1 MKYKRANV
9 LPNIGTWELDLK
21 TGILDWDFVTKS
33 IHKVSEQYFPDYES
47 AINFYTGIN
56 HRERIKALFQKLI
69 TTGEMFVEQFEI
81 FANTDNVKWVESS
94 AQAEFEDGECV
105 LIYGT
110 FQDITAQKNLQK
122 TVQLNEEKFQKAF
135 EFAPIGMSLVST
147 EGNWI
152 KVNKQICKITGYSE
166 DELMKLTFQDL
177 THPDDLEKD
186 LASLKRM
193 LTKEIDNYEMEKR
206 YFHKKGHIVWVYLTV
221 SLVWNNDGSPLY
233 FISQLKD
240 ITEQKKYS
248 EELLRERQRLF
259 QTIEGTHIGTWE
271 WHIQENVIAY
281 NERWAGIVGYT
292 LEELM
297 PVSKETWYG
306 FVHPDD
312 MVIARKALELCFKK
326 EAEYYECEYR
336 MKHKNG
342 DWVWVHDRGK
352 VIEWSFDNKPLV
364 MLGTHADITQRKN
377 SEQELINTLD
387 IVSEQNKRLLNF
399 THITSHNL
407 RSHIGNF
414 QMLLNLLPEET
425 DEQKKKELIEFLIT
439 IANDLQETVHY
450 LNEVLQIQTNLN
462 QQVKKI
468 NLHTEVE
475 KVLVNLKGM
484 ITETSAV
491 IHNEIPINLHID
503 YSPEYTEGV
512 LLNLITNAIK
522 YRHPNRN
529 PVIYIKTIKIEK
541 YIILQIEDN
550 GMGIDLDLHGQKLF
564 GMYKTFHSNKDARGL
579 GLFIT
584 KNQVDAMGGKIEVES
599 EVDKG
604 STFKVYIKNQ

>member
-9 LPNIGTWELDLK
+9 LPNIGTWELNLK
-21 TGILDWDFVTKS
+21 TGILEWDFVTKS
-33 IHKVSEQYFPDYES
+33 VLEVSENYFPDYKS
-47 AINFYTGIN
+47 AINFYAAEE
-56 HRERIKALFQKLI
+56 HRERMAILIQKLI
-69 TTGEMFVEQFEI
+69 TTGEPFVEQFEI
-81 FANTDNVKWVESS
+81 ITNNKKVKWVETSVD
-94 AQAEFEDGECV
+94 AEFENGECK
-105 LIYGT
+105 LIFGT
-110 FQDITAQKNLQK
+110 FQDITAQKNILD
-122 TVQLNEEKFQKAF
+122 TLQLNEAKFQKAF
-135 EFAPIGMSLVST
+135 EFAPIGMALVST
-147 EGNWI
+147 EGHWI
-152 KVNKQICKITGYSE
+152 KVNKHICKITGYEESE
-166 DELMKLTFQDL
+166 LASLTFQDI
-177 THPDDLEKD
+177 THPDDLQKD
-186 LASLKRM
+186 LSLLKQM
-193 LTKEIDNYEMEKR
+193 LKKEIDNYEMEKR
-206 YFHKKGHIVWVYLTV
+206 YFHKKGHIVWVHLTV

-233 FISQLKD
+233 FISQIND

-259 QTIEGTHIGTWE
+259 QTIEGTNIGTWE
-271 WHIQENVIAY
+271 WHVQENIITY

-292 LEELM
+292 LEELK
-297 PVSKETWYG
+297 PVSKKTWYN
-306 FVHPDD
+306 FVHPNDL
-312 MVIARKALELCFKK
+312 VIAKKALEVCFKR

-342 DWVWVHDRGK
+342 EWVWVHDRGK
-352 VIEWSFDNKPLV
+352 VIDWSFDNKPIV

-425 DEQKKKELIEFLIT
+425 DEHKKKELIEFLIT

-475 KVLVNLKGM
+475 KVLVSLKAV

-491 IHNEIPINLHID
+491 THNEIPLNLHIN
-503 YSPEYTEGV
+503 YSPEYIEGI

-522 YRHPNRN
+522 YRHHSRN
-529 PVIYIKTIKIEK
+529 PVIYIKAQKNEK

-599 EVDKG
+599 KVDIG
-604 STFKVYIKNQ
+604 STFKVFIKNQ